1 MNEDQNLEFKS
12 TLTNKLKREIVSFL
26 NTDGGTIYLGV
37 DDLTK
42 KSLPISESQKHEW
55 EEILNHWYTNAF
67 YPTPFNLIDILPNEK
82 IFTIKIKSGP
92 HKPYAIASQGFDSSG
107 VYVRY
112 GSSAVKATNE
122 QIKRMLQQNN
132 DNNLFDDEPAKNQD
146 LSFEK
151 LKKQAQTKNV
161 TFNIRALH
169 LLQSPNIYNNT
180 AFLVSDQNTVTSKVA
195 IFQGTDVMIF
205 KDKREISGPI
215 TTQIDELLYFI
226 DLNNHTRIE
235 ITGKPQH
242 HEIKDFPNEAIREA
256 LVNAFTHRDYLLHS
270 PIKVEIFDDRIEILS
285 SGGIPDGLTL
295 ADIKGGMTAAR
306 NLHLIHVLDKLNY
319 IENYGTGISRIYA
332 AYKETDQQPHFEV
345 YPNSFKVILP
355 NINWHSAQN
364 NATSFHFINNEQ
376 AVLSFLADSG
386 RSTRKD
392 IQLKLGT
399 GPYQTRRILRKLIG
413 KGKIKQTGHFVNPEY
428 EIS

>member
-1 MNEDQNLEFKS
+1 
-12 TLTNKLKREIVSFL
+12 
-26 NTDGGTIYLGV
+26 
-37 DDLTK
+37 
-42 KSLPISESQKHEW
+42 
-55 EEILNHWYTNAF
+55 
-67 YPTPFNLIDILPNEK
+67 
-82 IFTIKIKSGP
+82 
-92 HKPYAIASQGFDSSG
+92 
-107 VYVRY
+107 
-112 GSSAVKATNE
+112 
-122 QIKRMLQQNN
+122 
-132 DNNLFDDEPAKNQD
+132 
-146 LSFEK
+146 
-151 LKKQAQTKNV
+151 
-161 TFNIRALH
+161 
-169 LLQSPNIYNNT
+169 
-180 AFLVSDQNTVTSKVA
+180 
-195 IFQGTDVMIF
+195 MIF

-226 DLNNHTRIE
+226 DLNNHTRVE

-270 PIKVEIFDDRIEILS
+270 PIKIEIFDDRIEILS
-285 SGGIPDGLTL
+285 PGDIPDGLTL

-332 AYKETDQQPHFEV
+332 AYKGTDQQPHFEV